1 MKKYFPI
8 SLVAIVLFL
17 TSCNKTAENSTTA
30 QAADHDHAEETAVIK
45 EVTLNPAQF
54 AGAGIQ
60 LGTTTL
66 KNLNEVI
73 KVNGYTKL
81 PPQNQADVSTFVPGI
96 ITRILVNEGQYVK
109 KGQVLAVAESTEFT
123 KLQEEYAISKSNTA
137 FLQLEFDRQSK
148 LRAENVNSEK
158 TFQKTKSDLEIEK
171 AKYRSLKKQLDM
183 MHVSNN
189 KDVQSLSIIAPISGY
204 IATINIK
211 IGSQTNQSTPLFSLI
226 DNSKL
231 HLDLM
236 VYEKDLPQIKIGQKV
251 VFNLTN
257 RDNTEIQGKIFS
269 IGKSFEN
276 ETKTIAVHADI
287 ENQHE
292 NLIPGMY
299 VNALIES
306 GKQQLEAL
314 PKEAFVRADGRE
326 FVFVLEAAETDD
338 KTETPKKHHFQ
349 RIEVKTGVSE
359 LDYTQV
365 SFLQEIPKN
374 AQIVTAGAYYLQ
386 SHLIKNEGGGGHDH

>member
-1 MKKYFPI
+1 MKKYF
-8 SLVAIVLFL
+8 LVPLIAVLVL
-17 TSCNKTAENSTTA
+17 MGSCQKKGEDTPAENTAEQHEEAATT
-30 QAADHDHAEETAVIK
+30 IK
-45 EVTLNPAQF
+45 EVELNPAQF
-54 AGAGIQ
+54 AGAGIA
-60 LGTTTL
+60 LGEL
-66 KNLNEVI
+66 SMKNLNEVI

-81 PPQNQADVSTFVPGI
+81 PPQNQADVSTFIPGI
-96 ITRILVNEGQYVK
+96 VTRILVNEGQYVK
-109 KGQVLAVAESTEFT
+109 KGQLLAQAESTEFA
-123 KLQEEYAISKSNTA
+123 KLQEEYAISKSTINY
-137 FLQLEFDRQSK
+137 LQLEYDRQSK
-148 LRAENVNSEK
+148 LREENVNSEK
-158 TFQKTKSDLEIEK
+158 TFQKTQSELEIEK
-171 AKYRSLKKQLDM
+171 AKYRSLKKQLTIMNAGDQTAE
-183 MHVSNN
+183 
-189 KDVQSLSIIAPISGY
+189 QSLSIIAPIAGY

-211 IGSQTNQSTPLFSLI
+211 IGSQTAQQQPLFTLV

-299 VNALIES
+299 VNALIHS
-306 GKQQLEAL
+306 GKQQLTAL

-326 FVFVLEAAETDD
+326 FVFVLEADETGSA
-338 KTETPKKHHFQ
+338 TTPPKEYHFQ

-365 SFLQEIPKN
+365 SFLQELPKN
-374 AQIVTAGAYYLQ
+374 AKIVTAGAYYLQ
-386 SHLIKNEGGGGHDH
+386 SHLIKNESGGGGHDH